1 MAKTVEIDEEEY
13 ARLHKLGQTLGAI
26 MANPKAAAL
35 AEQERRARRYLA
47 RTREHQQAQG
57 AWRARVA
64 ARRPRVAAR
73 PLETA

>member
-1 MAKTVEIDEEEY
+1 MMFNYVELAAEVERLAA
-13 ARLHKLGQTLGAI
+13 ARLRCADDAPST
-26 MANPKAAAL
+26 AAAL